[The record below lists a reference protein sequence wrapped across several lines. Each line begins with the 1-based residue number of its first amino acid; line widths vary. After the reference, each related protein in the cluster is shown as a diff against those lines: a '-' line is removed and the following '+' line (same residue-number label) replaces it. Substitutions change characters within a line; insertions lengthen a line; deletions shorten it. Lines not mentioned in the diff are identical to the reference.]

1 MDQVRLLEDPRCV
14 DIFVEE
20 MRNLFIGQSFDLYW
34 TRQGECPSEEEY
46 REMIRQ
52 SKSRLLHSI
61 NPYQKPGTNWYSET
75 GGLFRLLARL
85 MMQKAT
91 SKKNR

>member
-1 MDQVRLLEDPRCV
+1 MDQVRLLEDSRCV

-34 TRQGECPSEEEY
+34 TRQGECPSEDEY

-52 SKSRLLHSI
+52 SKSRLSHLIQSYH
-61 NPYQKPGTNWYSET
+61 NFVTDWYSET
-75 GGLFRLLARL
+75 GGLFRLLSRL
-85 MMQKAT
+85 MMQKTT